1 MNITVQRT
9 NFKMEYE
16 NITMTRG
23 DTVTF
28 NIQVFDENGQTID
41 VDSCKFTCKKRAS
54 SSEVVFQ
61 KSFADGITQSN
72 GLITVRIAPEDTK
85 NVDEGT
91 YFFDCQIGEADDIFT
106 IKKGILTIEW
116 DATF

>member
-1 MNITVQRT
+1 MVVQRT
-9 NFKMEYE
+9 NFKMEYD

-28 NIQVFDENGQTID
+28 NIQVFDENENPVE
-41 VDSCKFTCKKRAS
+41 VDNCKFTCKKRAS
-54 SSEVVFQ
+54 TAETVFQ
-61 KSFADGITQSN
+61 KSLGDGITQSD

-85 NVDEGT
+85 EVEEGT
-91 YFFDCQIGEADDIFT
+91 YFYDCALYVANDVFT